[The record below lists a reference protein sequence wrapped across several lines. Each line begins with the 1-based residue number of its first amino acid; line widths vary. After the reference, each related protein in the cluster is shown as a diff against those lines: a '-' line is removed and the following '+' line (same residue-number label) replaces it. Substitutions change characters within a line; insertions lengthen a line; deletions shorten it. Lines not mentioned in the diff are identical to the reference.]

1 MKDGIKSIIGK
12 RISAVVVA
20 QGDIGR
26 SNQVFLVFT
35 DGTRFEF
42 YGAQF
47 NCCAGLDEAAGIEEY
62 VESAGGSV
70 TKVFGV
76 ASMLEPAPAAAGGS
90 TIEALMTRDLAAW
103 VEVKKA
109 ILRARRPA

>member
-1 MKDGIKSIIGK
+1 MKDGLKSIIGK

-20 QGDIGR
+20 EGDIGR
-26 SNQVFLVFT
+26 SKQVFLVFA

-47 NCCAGLDEAAGIEEY
+47 NCGAELDDAADIEPY
-62 VESAGGSV
+62 VESAGGKV

-76 ASMLEPAPAAAGGS
+76 ASLVEPAPVGGGGS
-90 TIEALMTRDLAAW
+90 TTQALMTRDLAAW
-103 VEVKKA
+103 LEVKKA
-109 ILRARRPA
+109 IQKARRAS

>member
-20 QGDIGR
+20 KGDIGR
-26 SNQVFLVFT
+26 VNQVFLVFA

-42 YGAQF
+42 YGRDF
-47 NCCAGLDEAAGIEEY
+47 TCCAGVDEAAGVAEY
-62 VESAGGSV
+62 VESAGGEV

-76 ASMLEPAPAAAGGS
+76 ASMIEPAPLAAGGS
-90 TIEALMTRDLAAW
+90 TVEALMTRDLAAW
-103 VEVKKA
+103 QEVKKA
-109 ILRARRPA
+109 IQKARRAG